1 MDDRRSKE
9 LLDERERERREAR
22 GRLPAATITA
32 PHSVLRSNDSDDE
45 EEEKRDVKMPGDGQT
60 LTGDSVSNEEG
71 EDESDDDDDD
81 A

>member
-9 LLDERERERREAR
+9 LLDERERQRREAR
-22 GRLPAATITA
+22 GSLPATTRPA

-45 EEEKRDVKMPGDGQT
+45 EEETRNVNMPGDGQI
-60 LTGDSVSNEEG
+60 LAGNLDSKEKNG
-71 EDESDDDDDD
+71 EDESDDDDD